1 MINHHQNSYYS
12 FSLNTYKEISISLDS
27 LYARDLGGMKSR
39 KKNYKIR
46 KSVASDP
53 ETRDDLL
60 IFLYFNTCIFMLHK
74 HRRKVIESFQPDG
87 VDFWYF
93 KLTLF
98 DPTKF

>member
-53 ETRDDLL
+53 GPEKTYSSSSPL
-60 IFLYFNTCIFMLHK
+60 IHSLIIMYLEAINAFLKHK
-74 HRRKVIESFQPDG
+74 LYMHAKDHNLIL
-87 VDFWYF
+87 W
-93 KLTLF
+93 LF
-98 DPTKF
+98 FF